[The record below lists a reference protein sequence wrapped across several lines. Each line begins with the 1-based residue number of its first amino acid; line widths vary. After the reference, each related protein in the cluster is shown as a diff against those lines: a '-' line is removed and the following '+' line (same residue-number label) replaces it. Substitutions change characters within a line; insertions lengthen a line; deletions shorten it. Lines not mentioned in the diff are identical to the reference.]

1 MLKAKNN
8 ILTSRGTE
16 VSSRQELLGGSCRTL
31 RTLEDVTERSPV
43 SKIQRGG
50 GGGGG
55 EKNFGGTELFQ
66 KKTKCRKEH
75 LVLANRLRSD

>member
-43 SKIQRGG
+43 SKIQ
-50 GGGGG
+50 GGGG

>member
-50 GGGGG
+50 GGGVEKRTLEELSCFKRRQSV
-55 EKNFGGTELFQ
+55 EKNTW
-66 KKTKCRKEH
+66 
-75 LVLANRLRSD
+75 S